1 MKLSPSPLYFSLL
14 LGLSG
19 LLWAG
24 AAYSERPDAPRTQDL
39 LIGELGCNSEFG
51 LFLTFQG
58 TADIVSQEITM
69 NLDGR
74 PGIEACLTTVP
85 EEFAAHAM
93 ALGCSTRTATH
104 VPPAGSED
112 PSEAVS
118 ITDFSC
124 AGKRA
129 EVVATM
135 AELSSSVLSFD
146 VPSP

>member
-1 MKLSPSPLYFSLL
+1 MRLFHTPLSFFLL
-14 LGLSG
+14 LGLG

-24 AAYSERPDAPRTQDL
+24 AAYSDRPDVRRARAL

-51 LFLTFQG
+51 LFVTFQG
-58 TADIVSQEITM
+58 TADILSQEVTM

-93 ALGCSTRTATH
+93 AFGCTTRTATH

-112 PSEAVS
+112 PSDAVS
-118 ITDFSC
+118 ITDFAC
-124 AGKRA
+124 AGRRA